1 MAANDNAADAPKL
14 CEAVSRRAKSRRSL
28 LSWSGM
34 GHQKRQRRGIS
45 LSQYVRRRN
54 GVSLGGSGSLKN
66 MLQRSFGA
74 RSFAGFW
81 RYWNPIFGYYLSRY
95 VYSPTSRFAPRWL
108 ALLVTFLICGGLHDI
123 VTFLFRGWTQF
134 LFTLWFFFFSLGV
147 MLSEKLGLN
156 VVQLPLWLR
165 AAIHLMYL
173 STCLILAISAQRLF
187 LR

>member
-1 MAANDNAADAPKL
+1 
-14 CEAVSRRAKSRRSL
+14 
-28 LSWSGM
+28 M
-34 GHQKRQRRGIS
+34 GHQKGQRRGIS
-45 LSQYVRRRN
+45 LGQYVRRRN

-81 RYWNPIFGYYLSRY
+81 RYWNPIFGYYLGRY

-123 VTFLFRGWTQF
+123 VTLLFRGSTQF
-134 LFTLWFFFFSLGV
+134 LFTLWFFFCSLGV
-147 MLSEKLGLN
+147 MLGEKLGLN
-156 VVQLPLWLR
+156 MVQLPLWLR
-165 AAIHLMYL
+165 AAIHFMYL

>member
-1 MAANDNAADAPKL
+1 
-14 CEAVSRRAKSRRSL
+14 
-28 LSWSGM
+28 M

-45 LSQYVRRRN
+45 LGQYVRRRN

-147 MLSEKLGLN
+147 MLGEKLGLN
-156 VVQLPLWLR
+156 MVQLPLWLR

-173 STCLILAISAQRLF
+173 CTCLILAISAQRLF